1 MLEFKIIQELK
12 PNEEL
17 LEIIKNYNYTIKN
30 GKIKHLMVT
39 NLQFI
44 EPGFIYKE
52 AITKQELEKLQE
64 DYFVFSNIKISKG
77 EYDNATL
84 TIYNELL
91 KQNFYANGIINCP
104 YIENENIV
112 DNLTL
117 IPKTLAEIL

>member
-1 MLEFKIIQELK
+1 MLKFKIIQELK

-30 GKIKHLMVT
+30 GKIKHLIAT

-44 EPGFIYKE
+44 EP
-52 AITKQELEKLQE
+52 T
-64 DYFVFSNIKISKG
+64 DYFVFSNTKISNG

-91 KQNFYANGIINCP
+91 NQNFYANGIINCL

-112 DNLTL
+112 DNLIL

>member
-112 DNLTL
+112 DNFTL